1 MAKHEIKDMTSGAP
15 LKLILGFAVPM
26 LLGLLFQQFYS
37 MVDTIIVGKYLGVTA
52 LAAVGSTSSINFMII
67 GFCTGVCSGFSIPVA
82 QKFGAGDHH
91 GLRCFVANAAW
102 LSVIFSV
109 VMTLAVCFL
118 CMDILRWMNTPDDII
133 QGAFD
138 YIFIIFA
145 GIPVTYLYNIL
156 AGIIRSLGD
165 SKTPVYFLLLSSVIN
180 IFLDLFT
187 IVVMGMGVEGAAY
200 ATVISQGVSGV
211 LCLLYMR
218 SRFHILKM
226 TKEERKIDLGMMKIL
241 CGMGIPMG
249 LQYSIT
255 AIGSVILQTA
265 VNGLGSLYV
274 AAVAA
279 GSKVTMFFCCP
290 FDALGATMATWA
302 GQNVGAKKLD
312 RVREGVKYASII
324 GCIYAV
330 IAFGV
335 LTLFGKTI
343 ALLFLDADEAA
354 TISNVFLFLIGNSAF
369 YIPLVFVNVVR
380 FAIQGMGFS
389 KFAILAGVCEM
400 AARTFAGICLIP
412 IMGYPA
418 ACFTSPLAWIA
429 ADLFL
434 IPAFRYCL
442 RRLRNV
448 FDGKENLE
456 TGEMLP

>member
-1 MAKHEIKDMTSGAP
+1 MARNDIRDMTEGSP
-15 LKLILGFAVPM
+15 FQLILGFAVPM

-37 MVDTIIVGKYLGVTA
+37 MVDTIIVGKYLGVNA
-52 LAAVGSTSSINFMII
+52 LASVGSTSSINFMII

-91 GLRCFVANAAW
+91 GLRCFVANAGW
-102 LSVIFSV
+102 LSLIFSA
-109 VMTLAVCFL
+109 VMTLVVCFL

-133 QGAFD
+133 QGAYD

-165 SKTPVYFLLLSSVIN
+165 SRTPVYFLLLSSVIN

-187 IVVMGMGVEGAAY
+187 ILVMGMGVDGAAY
-200 ATVISQGVSGV
+200 ATVISQAVSGV
-211 LCLLYMR
+211 LCFFYMR
-218 SRFHILKM
+218 SHFPILKM
-226 TKEERKIDLGMMKIL
+226 SKEEVKINPGMIKIL
-241 CGMGIPMG
+241 CGIGIPMG

-274 AAVAA
+274 AAVSA
-279 GSKVTMFFCCP
+279 GNKITQFFCCP

-302 GQNVGAKKLD
+302 GQNVGAGKFD

-324 GCIYAV
+324 GCVYAV
-330 IAFGV
+330 AAFLV
-335 LTLFGKTI
+335 LTFFGRYL

-354 TISNVFLFLIGNSAF
+354 TIGNVALFLFGNSMF

-389 KFAILAGVCEM
+389 KFAILAGVFEM
-400 AARTFAGICLIP
+400 FARTFAGMCLVP
-412 IMGYPA
+412 VFGYPA
-418 ACFTSPLAWIA
+418 ACFASPMAWIA
-429 ADLFL
+429 ADIFL

-442 RRLRNV
+442 RKCAASGNAC
-448 FDGKENLE
+448 
-456 TGEMLP
+456 